1 MNSKWAAQDWCCWI
15 CQVPQESPSSHFFI
29 LLSEY
34 SHQRSSLGW
43 LSLCKCC
50 NGSVLCCMVCTKVRP
65 LLPAVQLVRG
75 CAQPQLAGTTALE
88 VAVSVYVSAAT
99 VPLACWSGHCPKCFA
114 CRALIS
120 SMGLADPKETCLLLF
135 FSSAVAQQGLKRSP
149 IRHV

>member
-15 CQVPQESPSSHFFI
+15 CRVPQESPSSHFFI
-29 LLSEY
+29 LLSEC

-65 LLPAVQLVRG
+65 LLPAVQLVVG

-88 VAVSVYVSAAT
+88 VVAHHGGIVSA
-99 VPLACWSGHCPKCFA
+99 CQCCHCASFLLV
-114 CRALIS
+114 RALTEV
-120 SMGLADPKETCLLLF
+120 LCLLCFDQLH
-135 FSSAVAQQGLKRSP
+135 GLGRS
-149 IRHV
+149 